1 MSNAE
6 SRSCLNCG
14 QSDMLLEEKDVTL
27 EFGGRTLVVPKV
39 KGWHCPVC
47 GEIEFV
53 GDDSAERYVAA
64 LDAMSV
70 SLGARQ

>member
-1 MSNAE
+1 
-6 SRSCLNCG
+6 
-14 QSDMLLEEKDVTL
+14 MLLEEKDVTL

-53 GDDSAERYVAA
+53 GDDRAERYVAA